1 MNRHFLFS
9 SGAQRYM
16 RPIALMLLLAIAFFI
31 TLPEAAAQCPMCR
44 ATAESNLDAGGTAGR
59 GLNAG
64 ILYMLATPYLLVA
77 LFAYLWLRNRRKQQ
91 EAEKEAV
98 IEN

>member
-1 MNRHFLFS
+1 MNRRFS
-9 SGAQRYM
+9 FSAGMYGYM
-16 RPIALMLLLAIAFFI
+16 RPVALMLLLAFVFFVN
-31 TLPEAAAQCPMCR
+31 LPDLAAQCPMCR

-91 EAEKEAV
+91 DAEKEAI